1 MLAKHSTS
9 LHNLY
14 PRQHGQ
20 QLARHHREQHQHQ
33 LRLWWR
39 VTCVLQPT
47 KQAAHL
53 GLPEV
58 NPHTLQACC
67 PARKPQQRQH
77 TQGIQQ
83 IWRIASSAPAQAQL
97 FELRPSGQLSSRTQ
111 PLHAVA
117 PAQSWFGKIKA
128 SVEELVGIAPP
139 VSDPTLPTH
148 WEQQLVKLTVGKRR
162 ALERYFAEVKR
173 ISALEPAMKALSD
186 AQLQAKTGEFRGR
199 LAAGQSLDDM
209 RIEAFAVV
217 REASFRVLGM
227 RHYDCQL
234 VGGLI
239 LHEGQIAEM
248 STGEGKTLVATLP
261 VYLNAL
267 TGLGVHVATVN
278 DYLAKR
284 DSEWMG
290 KLYRFLGMS
299 CDAVQSGME
308 GRLVQAAF
316 KCDVTYVT
324 GQELCFSYLKDNGA
338 IESSALV
345 LPAQLNFAVVDEVD
359 CILIDES
366 RNPMIISVAAVNS
379 SDLAI
384 TIDKVVKRMWA
395 TIQAAIAEVND
406 FYADHASIEQPPT
419 DQGDQEREERVKR
432 NYYIVDQKQR
442 TLSLTELGTE
452 VLLAEL
458 VHVCKEQGTPLP
470 ADDCRDVMLWEGATP
485 YARLAVI
492 ALQAYEF
499 YVKDRDYL
507 MRDDQV
513 VIIDQNTGRLK
524 ASMRWMGGIHRAIE
538 AKENV
543 SVKQDT
549 KIGAS
554 ITFQL
559 FFKMYRK
566 VAGMTGTAQAAAGEL
581 FDLYGLKVVGVP
593 TNKPSAREDLPS
605 MVFFDRDGRLRYIA
619 DIVNREA
626 WVMKRPVLIGTASVA
641 ESQLIC
647 GMLEYAWWPQPEPT
661 VPTRHDPT
669 FDPTRPNPTRDSL
682 KVCVTSRDKLK
693 PELKGQAQIQLL
705 NANPALVRAESLI
718 IAQAGLPESVT
729 ISTNM
734 AGRGTDIILGGNAE
748 GLAQL
753 ALMRLVLK
761 RLLPSSVE
769 TDSGFPPIPL
779 HTIFD
784 KFDQP
789 QVFSGA
795 DDLAELKA
803 NGGKLPRTL
812 GISIIAA
819 QHMASLAMQ
828 VSAPAPLNPS
838 TNTAA
843 TAKDIASSPQ
853 DVSKGAAAGSGSGS
867 SPGPALEPGSKPAP
881 DPAAAAPPNPS
892 SGTPPPVP
900 TGPGSAGSTPVF
912 GFAGS
917 APVPGSALG
926 MVSVSK
932 TPVPPPKPPNP
943 LGLTYKEIT
952 AMASQ
957 LMDEAG
963 KRRKE
968 VMAEVRLLYPNDS
981 LLDLDFELDLVPIM
995 NRVHQRLDVLPENAD
1010 EPAGRRMSM
1019 KVALQLWI
1027 FFDRD
1032 CAEKEKQVQMAG
1044 GLLVIGT
1051 SVNESRRV
1059 EQQLRGRAG
1068 RQGDR
1073 GSSVMMYDA
1082 MDSKIATYGG
1092 TEIYKMTMQLVNN
1105 SAFQARYGCIV
1116 QDEILVR
1123 DILTMVVRGIE
1134 GQAMA
1139 QRFEAAADCSIG
1151 NTCAVEESASGN
1163 PSTNA
1168 ADQEKCT
1175 AATRPPRRIEFQ
1187 PDDEQQQ
1194 RDAEFG
1200 HADLGFGIADQMQ
1213 HLRPDD
1219 RARDEIAERRAEA
1232 ETAEDQNENERKA
1245 TEDDAIEQ
1253 QRFVHAGAF
1262 AAAAAAAS
1270 AAASKASR
1278 IDACRALCGS
1288 AGVNNS
1294 KPGQSGNGPCPAS
1307 HAASASRAA
1316 AISAADLRI
1325 TAAPISDD
1333 EA

>member
-53 GLPEV
+53 GLPE
-58 NPHTLQACC
+58 
-67 PARKPQQRQH
+67 
-77 TQGIQQ
+77 
-83 IWRIASSAPAQAQL
+83 
-97 FELRPSGQLSSRTQ
+97 
-111 PLHAVA
+111 
-117 PAQSWFGKIKA
+117 
-128 SVEELVGIAPP
+128 
-139 VSDPTLPTH
+139 
-148 WEQQLVKLTVGKRR
+148 LVKLTVGKRR

-647 GMLEYAWWPQPEPT
+647 GMLEYAW
-661 VPTRHDPT
+661 
-669 FDPTRPNPTRDSL
+669 
-682 KVCVTSRDKLK
+682 DKLK